1 MEQIDGKVEASF
13 KESKVYSFLQDL
25 IQLCE
30 KHNTSIHPDADTED
44 TVVTFHSWETLSC
57 LEACNNIASL
67 YWPRIQTDIIVR
79 RKNEQRKSKEN
90 S

>member
-1 MEQIDGKVEASF
+1 MEPSKVEASF
-13 KESKVYSFLQDL
+13 KEGRVHSFLTGL
-25 IQLCE
+25 IELCS
-30 KHNTSIHPDADTED
+30 KHHVSIIENQGEYM
-44 TVVTFHSWETLSC
+44 VEFHNWDC
-57 LEACNNIASL
+57 FFGLEANPEDASL